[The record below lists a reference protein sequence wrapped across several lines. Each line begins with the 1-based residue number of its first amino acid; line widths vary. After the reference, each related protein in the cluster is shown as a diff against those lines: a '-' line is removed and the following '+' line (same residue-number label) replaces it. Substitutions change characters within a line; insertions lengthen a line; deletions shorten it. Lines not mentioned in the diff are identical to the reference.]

1 MNTTSSFI
9 DQVFEYIKIQ
19 YGKNILKTV
28 QINNNKS
35 VVDKIVTSSIRQE
48 QSVEH
53 TANKII
59 AMLRVN
65 P

>member
-1 MNTTSSFI
+1 VNITSPFI
-9 DQVFEYIKIQ
+9 DQVFDYINTQ
-19 YGKNILKTV
+19 YGKNMLKTV

-35 VVDKIVTSSIRQE
+35 VVDKIVTSSMRQE
-48 QSVEH
+48 DTVEH

-59 AMLRVN
+59 AMLRIN

>member
-9 DQVFEYIKIQ
+9 DQVFEYINAQ
-19 YGKNILKTV
+19 YGKNTLKTV

-48 QSVEH
+48 DSVEH

-59 AMLRVN
+59 AMLRIN

>member
-9 DQVFEYIKIQ
+9 DQVFEYINAQ
-19 YGKNILKTV
+19 YGKNTLKTV

-48 QSVEH
+48 DSIEH

-59 AMLRVN
+59 AMLRIN

>member
-1 MNTTSSFI
+1 VNTTSSFI
-9 DQVFEYIKIQ
+9 DQVFEYINTQ
-19 YGKNILKTV
+19 YGKNTLKTV

-48 QSVEH
+48 DSIEH

-59 AMLRVN
+59 AMLRIN

>member
-9 DQVFEYIKIQ
+9 DQVFEYINAQ
-19 YGKNILKTV
+19 YGKSTLKTV

-48 QSVEH
+48 DSVEH

-59 AMLRVN
+59 AMLRIN

>member
-1 MNTTSSFI
+1 MNTTTSFV
-9 DQVFEYIKIQ
+9 DQVFEYINIQ

-28 QINNNKS
+28 QISNNKS
-35 VVDKIVTSSIRQE
+35 VVDKIVTSSMRQE